1 MSLKDDMEHG
11 VFSGADNFHAQLLRI
26 MMKADS
32 GNLGRLSRAF
42 PHTAK
47 VLSAWKAG
55 ESIPDLPYEE

>member
-1 MSLKDDMEHG
+1 
-11 VFSGADNFHAQLLRI
+11 
-26 MMKADS
+26 MKADS